1 MFKKIPSMRT
11 EGMAI
16 NEKMTGAPFTVP
28 KSSFPVMYIENNASR
43 AKNIPVKRMKPG
55 KNILIKFPKLNAPK
69 WFMSSPF
76 HCHLFFNRRRSINDK
91 NLHWGSS

>member
-28 KSSFPVMYIENNASR
+28 KSPFPVMYIENNASR
-43 AKNIPVKRMKPG
+43 AKTIPVKR
-55 KNILIKFPKLNAPK
+55 I
-69 WFMSSPF
+69 
-76 HCHLFFNRRRSINDK
+76 
-91 NLHWGSS
+91 